1 MKVGPLG
8 PRELDLAAGVLARAF
23 RDNPLNR
30 AVIRAGDAR
39 RVRANRAGVRA
50 YLPLALERA
59 HVAAA
64 RADGRLLGVLVGTPP
79 WRWPL
84 PAPGPLGLLR
94 LCFGQGFG
102 VARRWAEVSRQ
113 LRDHHPGQPHWYL
126 ATLGVEPAGWGRG
139 AGRALLADL
148 VARVDGER
156 TRAYLET
163 DRPELEPF
171 YASVGFAVRER
182 VEVYGV
188 PVLLMERPARSDA
201 PAAV

>member
-1 MKVGPLG
+1 LRIGSLD
-8 PRELDLAAGVLARAF
+8 RSELDLAADVLARAF

-30 AVIRAGDAR
+30 AVVGGSEAR

-64 RADGRLLGVLVGTPP
+64 RADEGLLGVLVGTPP

-94 LCFGQGFG
+94 LCLGQGFG

-113 LRDHHPGQPHWYL
+113 LREHHPGQPHWYL
-126 ATLGVEPAGWGRG
+126 ATLGVEPACWGRG
-139 AGRALLADL
+139 AGRGLLADL
-148 VARVDGER
+148 VARVDADA

-171 YASVGFAVRER
+171 YASAGFAVQER

-188 PVLLMERPARSDA
+188 PVLLMERPARSAA
-201 PAAV
+201 PAV